1 MEAAPEVDQ
10 GGGGHG
16 GGRADLRLT
25 AALGPGDGG
34 PGGDDHSEAGGH
46 IQGLDQLLPGER
58 EVPGAGEEHRGQH
71 AAGPRRGGGHDALHA
86 GVALPH
92 PQSPGHHLG
101 EKGAAQGVP
110 GGVQGHFGPVTPRQA
125 AVGAV
130 LGLIALVRLHHGVQH
145 GPHPLQRAGAGQVLP
160 PAVGFQNV
168 FPEGQAELFRILE
181 HLGDGVK
188 GDQRGTSCSSG
199 V

>member
-1 MEAAPEVDQ
+1 M
-10 GGGGHG
+10 
-16 GGRADLRLT
+16 
-25 AALGPGDGG
+25 
-34 PGGDDHSEAGGH
+34 
-46 IQGLDQLLPGER
+46 
-58 EVPGAGEEHRGQH
+58 
-71 AAGPRRGGGHDALHA
+71 
-86 GVALPH
+86 
-92 PQSPGHHLG
+92 
-101 EKGAAQGVP
+101 
-110 GGVQGHFGPVTPRQA
+110 
-125 AVGAV
+125 GAV

-168 FPEGQAELFRILE
+168 FPEGQAGLFRILE